1 MAAVLLS
8 GYRDFDKPGYRDE
21 IEISVSE
28 TGGVLICADTAMNVD
43 MVLFK
48 ARQ

>member
-8 GYRDFDKPGYRDE
+8 GYRDE

-28 TGGVLICADTAMNVD
+28 TGEVLICADIAMNAD
-43 MVLFK
+43 MVLFDF
-48 ARQ
+48 R